1 MSDGQNFISFP
12 ASKDL
17 KKRVKKM
24 AHRLEKTQAE
34 YIRGLI
40 LADLQKREARV
51 MIKKEA
57 DTRHL
62 RKPTKDSMT
71 ITPLTPGKDQGA
83 KPAKGEVTID
93 KDFFND

>member
-40 LADLQKREARV
+40 LADLQRREARV
-51 MIKKEA
+51 MIKKE
-57 DTRHL
+57 TTHGL
-62 RKPTKDSMT
+62 IKPSKDSHK
-71 ITPLTPGKDQGA
+71 ITPLAPGKDQG
-83 KPAKGEVTID
+83 KPAKQDPVID
-93 KDFFND
+93 KEFFND